1 MSHDPVGHAWDKKIC
16 WDSGTADIFGA
27 GNYVVYSRTM
37 AKITFY
43 GGVGTVT
50 GSKYLLEHNGR
61 KILVDCG
68 LFQGLKEIRE
78 RNWQDPPFDPR
89 EIDAVIITHAHI
101 DHTGWLPRL
110 VKLGFN
116 GQITTSRATGD
127 LLKILLPDSARLQE
141 EEADYR
147 NRHDLTSHSPAL
159 PMYDEND
166 ARATLQLLRTVPNDG
181 QPYDICEGI
190 KASFLVAGHI
200 MGASLVLVEMS
211 EPPAVAGG
219 LTQPINNSED
229 LNADLQPPATA
240 GGSDTIRF
248 LFSGD
253 LGHYD
258 QPIVNDPAAPP
269 DCDYLMC
276 ESTYGDRLHGDVDSE
291 TQMANII
298 NEAIKRN
305 GPILIPAFAVGR
317 TQEVLYMIRELE
329 EQKRIP
335 VVPVIVDS
343 PMASQATQVYNRWHE
358 EHDREYASILAHK
371 RHPLRTASMM
381 TTSSRD
387 ESKRLNDMKG
397 ARIIISASGML
408 TGGRVLHHAMRV
420 LPNENATVIFVGFQ
434 AAGTTGRRIQ
444 DGEREVRIMKNW
456 VPVRCHVAKV
466 EGFSAHADW
475 KAVLRWLS
483 GLSHAPK
490 MVFTTHGEPDAAEAM
505 AGHIRERFG
514 WNVVVPQYEET
525 INLS

>member
-1 MSHDPVGHAWDKKIC
+1 MFRDSTCEPLWLSAERFCTSRNSLKDGRFVPVFRIVHAFTYAAPGFFC
-16 WDSGTADIFGA
+16 ALSSGDSVKQQLFQNNDYHAAKTLLPEHFHI
-27 GNYVVYSRTM
+27 VVYSRTM
-37 AKITFY
+37 ATITFY

-50 GSKYLLEHNGR
+50 GSKYLLEHNG
-61 KILVDCG
+61 KQVLVDCG

-78 RNWQDPPFDPR
+78 RNWQDPPFVAS

-110 VKLGFN
+110 VKLGFS

-147 NRHDLTSHSPAL
+147 NRHDLTKHTPAL
-159 PMYDEND
+159 PLYDEDD
-166 ARATLQLLRTVPNDG
+166 ARTTLKMLRLVPNDG

-190 KASFLVAGHI
+190 RASFRVAGHI
-200 MGASLVLVEMS
+200 MGASLVLVEL
-211 EPPAVAGG
+211 E
-219 LTQPINNSED
+219 
-229 LNADLQPPATA
+229 NAHPD
-240 GGSDTIRF
+240 GSSIRF

-258 QPIVNDPAAPP
+258 QPIVKDPAPPP

-291 TQMANII
+291 TQMAGII
-298 NEAIKRN
+298 NEAAKRN

-335 VVPVIVDS
+335 ILPVVVDS
-343 PMASQATQVYNRWHE
+343 PMAAQATQVYNRWHE

-371 RHPLRTASMM
+371 RHPLRTASMS
-381 TTSSRD
+381 TASSRD
-387 ESKRLNDMKG
+387 ESKKLNEMHG

-408 TGGRVLHHAMRV
+408 TGGRVLHHAMRI
-420 LPNENATVIFVGFQ
+420 LPNENATIVFVGYQ
-434 AAGTTGRRIQ
+434 AAGTAGRRIQ
-444 DGEREVRIMKNW
+444 DGEREVRIMKHW
-456 VPVRCHVAKV
+456 IPVR
-466 EGFSAHADW
+466 
-475 KAVLRWLS
+475 
-483 GLSHAPK
+483 
-490 MVFTTHGEPDAAEAM
+490 
-505 AGHIRERFG
+505 
-514 WNVVVPQYEET
+514 
-525 INLS
+525 